1 MGVWMPIANAASCAP
16 ATRSTDCW
24 KARDRSL
31 SSVSRPTRH
40 DRAIACSAY
49 LLGATAWTVYFV
61 NPHID
66 TVFGRQVHP
75 SLADLPAVPDIVDVF
90 RRAEHLQTVTRQ
102 AIEVGA
108 GTVWF
113 QLGLVDDVA
122 AAAAVDAGLMV
133 VQDHCLRV
141 EHARWRAYD
150 HR

>member
-1 MGVWMPIANAASCAP
+1 MDADRERGRELRTGAEIDQLLEG
-16 ATRSTDCW
+16 TRSVAVVGISPDS
-24 KARDRSL
+24 ARPSHR
-31 SSVSRPTRH
+31 V
-40 DRAIACSAY
+40 AAY
-49 LLGATAWTVYFV
+49 LLGASDWTVYFV

-66 TVFGRQVHP
+66 TVLGRQVHP

-108 GTVWF
+108 DTVWF

-122 AAAAVDAGLMV
+122 AATAVDAGLMV
-133 VQDHCLRV
+133 VQNHCLRV

-150 HR
+150 RP